1 MSLFLLNSGIK
12 KNDNLS
18 ETKFIKSLSKD
29 SRLLVLK
36 NEHSEIEKKF
46 GFLLNAL
53 SAGAPPH
60 GGIALGMDRIVQR
73 FTNSQ
78 SLRDTVA
85 FPKTTAARA
94 LFEGAPTL
102 PSGSS
107 LQDLGLQ
114 VKAQDPLERAEE
126 EE

>member
-1 MSLFLLNSGIK
+1 
-12 KNDNLS
+12 
-18 ETKFIKSLSKD
+18 
-29 SRLLVLK
+29 
-36 NEHSEIEKKF
+36 
-46 GFLLNAL
+46 
-53 SAGAPPH
+53 
-60 GGIALGMDRIVQR
+60 MDRIVQR

-94 LFEGAPTL
+94 LFEGAPTP